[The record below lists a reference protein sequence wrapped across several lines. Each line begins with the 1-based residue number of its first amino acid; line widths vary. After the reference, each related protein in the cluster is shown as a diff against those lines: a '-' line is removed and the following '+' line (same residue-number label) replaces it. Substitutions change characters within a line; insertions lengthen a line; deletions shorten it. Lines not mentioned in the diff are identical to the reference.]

1 MGKSTDYGSMGLYLD
16 ILGSSHNGVL
26 HNRNVHN
33 KLLDMGTANLM
44 IIEEWHAGGDELIQV
59 DRMQWK
65 ERELKT
71 LLAKCSQF
79 CGDGSSFVQTACLA
93 IHAQVEDADQL

>member
-1 MGKSTDYGSMGLYLD
+1 MAIYSNLLQRPQSLTNQTTQMGKSTDYGSMGLYLD

-59 DRMQWK
+59 DRMQ
-65 ERELKT
+65 
-71 LLAKCSQF
+71 
-79 CGDGSSFVQTACLA
+79 
-93 IHAQVEDADQL
+93 